1 MSLGGDLLARGV
13 LTEDQLRIALI
24 EQNGEDFARTLVR
37 LGFVSEAVIGDVLAA
52 TFGHARIDPDTVIP
66 DPAALACLSKEAATR
81 HRALPLAL
89 DGIKLTVA
97 LANPHDLPLLDQL
110 RRQLGGLQLD
120 IRCAGEA
127 AILQAIGRHYGHELS
142 INGLLR
148 EIETGAEPDPGES
161 VIRLIDA
168 LLADAVTQGA
178 SDLHFEPEE
187 HFIRIRYRIDGVLRQ
202 IRALH
207 RRCWPAMVV
216 RLKVLAGLN
225 IAETRAPQDGRM
237 SLTLAGR
244 AVDFRVAS
252 QPTVWGENLVVRVLD
267 RARGLVALDALGLPE
282 TSLAVLRLML
292 ARPEGLLLLSG
303 PTGSGKTT
311 TLYSILSEINSVAVN
326 IMTLEDPVEYPLA
339 MVRQTG
345 LSDAVKM
352 DFADGIRAMLRQD
365 PDVILIGEIRDRET
379 ADMALRAAL
388 TGHQVFSTLH
398 CNSAVGAIPRLLDLG
413 IAPDL
418 IAGNLIGVVA
428 QRLVRRLCHCATRVP
443 ASPLEQRLLNI
454 NEPIL
459 LPRPVGCPDC
469 GHQGY
474 RGRIAIMEV
483 LRLDARLEALVAR
496 RATRGEL
503 SEAAESAGMTSLA
516 DEACRRVLAGETC
529 LDEVRRVVDL
539 TARMTP

>member
-1 MSLGGDLLARGV
+1 MSLGTDLLARGV

-52 TFGHARIDPDTVIP
+52 TFGHARIDPETAIP

-89 DGIKLTVA
+89 DGSKLTVA

-110 RRQLGGLQLD
+110 RRLLGGMQLD

-127 AILQAIGRHYGHELS
+127 AILQAIGQHYGHELS

-148 EIETGAEPDPGES
+148 EIETGGETDAGQS

-168 LLADAVTQGA
+168 LLADAVAQGA

-282 TSLAVLRLML
+282 ASLTALRLML
-292 ARPEGLLLLSG
+292 ARPEGLLLLTG

-311 TLYSILSEINSVAVN
+311 TLYSILSEINSVAIN

-365 PDVILIGEIRDRET
+365 PDVILVGEIRDRET

-388 TGHQVFSTLH
+388 TGHLVLSTLH
-398 CNSAVGAIPRLLDLG
+398 TNDASQAVARILDSFAAAQQPQMRQQLSLALLAVVVQQLVTASDGNSRWPAVEL
-413 IAPDL
+413 L
-418 IAGNLIGVVA
+418 IANDAVRNLI
-428 QRLVRRLCHCATRVP
+428 RRGEDHQLRTQMAVCRGEGMATMEQSWPNWCAPEKCAGIRHSTIVSGPTICDAIWRDETQRVP
-443 ASPLEQRLLNI
+443 QYLIESP
-454 NEPIL
+454 
-459 LPRPVGCPDC
+459 
-469 GHQGY
+469 
-474 RGRIAIMEV
+474 RGRF
-483 LRLDARLEALVAR
+483 DH
-496 RATRGEL
+496 
-503 SEAAESAGMTSLA
+503 
-516 DEACRRVLAGETC
+516 
-529 LDEVRRVVDL
+529 
-539 TARMTP
+539 

>member
-1 MSLGGDLLARGV
+1 
-13 LTEDQLRIALI
+13 
-24 EQNGEDFARTLVR
+24 
-37 LGFVSEAVIGDVLAA
+37 
-52 TFGHARIDPDTVIP
+52 
-66 DPAALACLSKEAATR
+66 
-81 HRALPLAL
+81 
-89 DGIKLTVA
+89 
-97 LANPHDLPLLDQL
+97 
-110 RRQLGGLQLD
+110 
-120 IRCAGEA
+120 
-127 AILQAIGRHYGHELS
+127 
-142 INGLLR
+142 
-148 EIETGAEPDPGES
+148 
-161 VIRLIDA
+161 
-168 LLADAVTQGA
+168 
-178 SDLHFEPEE
+178 
-187 HFIRIRYRIDGVLRQ
+187 
-202 IRALH
+202 
-207 RRCWPAMVV
+207 
-216 RLKVLAGLN
+216 
-225 IAETRAPQDGRM
+225 
-237 SLTLAGR
+237 
-244 AVDFRVAS
+244 
-252 QPTVWGENLVVRVLD
+252 
-267 RARGLVALDALGLPE
+267 VALDALGLPE
-282 TSLAVLRLML
+282 ASLTALRLML
-292 ARPEGLLLLSG
+292 ARPEGLLLLTG

-311 TLYSILSEINSVAVN
+311 TLYSILSEINSVAIN

-365 PDVILIGEIRDRET
+365 PDVILVGEIRDRET

-418 IAGNLIGVVA
+418 IASSLIGVVA
-428 QRLVRRLCHCATRVP
+428 QRLVRRLCHCATRMP
-443 ASPLEQRLLNI
+443 ASEVEQRLLNI

-469 GHQGY
+469 AHQGY

-483 LRLDARLEALVAR
+483 LRMDARLEALVAR

-503 SEAAESAGMTSLA
+503 TEAAQSAGMTSLA